1 MAEAFPQSIDS
12 YEPVT
17 AWIEQLSQNSSDA
30 AFQLWEHFCTRL
42 TQYAGRR
49 LSATSKRVYD
59 HDDAALSAFRSLCK
73 GVEEQRFPN
82 LRDRDSLWALL
93 ITIAARK
100 IANRQRYDHQQR
112 RDVNKNLTADLL
124 RATDIRFGVEQLQAF
139 EPTPEFAVEVAD
151 LSEKFFEQ
159 LPEAELKQLM
169 LLKLEGLTNEEC
181 ADRMHLSRRTIQ
193 RKLERIRRIWLEW
206 QQS

>member
-1 MAEAFPQSIDS
+1 MAEVFPQSIDND
-12 YEPVT
+12 EPVT
-17 AWIEQLSQNSSDA
+17 AWIEQLSHSSGDA
-30 AFQLWEHFCTRL
+30 AHYLWQHFCKRL
-42 TQYAGRR
+42 TEYAGRR
-49 LSATSKRVYD
+49 LSITTKRVYD
-59 HDDAALSAFRSLCK
+59 HDDAAVSAFRSLCR

-93 ITIAARK
+93 VTIAARK
-100 IANRQRYDHQQR
+100 TANRRRYDHQQR
-112 RDVNKNLTADLL
+112 RDVKKNLTSDLL
-124 RATDIRFGVEQLQAF
+124 LATELPLGVETLQAF

-159 LPEAELKQLM
+159 LPEPELKQLM

-193 RKLERIRRIWLEW
+193 RKLERIRRIWLDW
-206 QQS
+206 QDS